1 MKLQLLFCALLAVAT
16 CSFVEFLDSLQNH
29 HSFQRLSQEEKLLF
43 SELVLSAE
51 EGTVSDFIDRVGLGS
66 VIKLMDHMSSY
77 DAQKFEAYLAE
88 PSNQDVVS
96 RRQLDRLYELGDYLR
111 QHHLRYFDHLP
122 QPERQTYHDLM
133 EASDNGNLTD
143 YIHQVGY
150 GPIFGLLE
158 HLDYTHSNEVYH
170 LLERQLASEAS
181 VEKRDE
187 HHEFRDYLSGLQ
199 SQYYQHLEDP
209 EKATFN
215 GLLDAATT
223 GDVTGYIDS
232 IGYGPIFGL
241 LEHLDYTHSNQIYHF
256 IEQVSSA

>member
-88 PSNQDVVS
+88 
-96 RRQLDRLYELGDYLR
+96 
-111 QHHLRYFDHLP
+111 HHLRYFDHLP

-170 LLERQLASEAS
+170 LLE
-181 VEKRDE
+181 
-187 HHEFRDYLSGLQ
+187 LQ

-241 LEHLDYTHSNQIYHF
+241 LERKLSVSACVYH
-256 IEQVSSA
+256 